1 MTRKKLDENEK
12 TRIQVVASRK
22 QAEILDDAAKAA
34 GASDRSV
41 WILAHALKAA
51 HAQDANSA
59 PLVISGELA
68 DKLRSE
74 AARQGVNAE
83 QVLQQF
89 LLTAGA

>member
-22 QAEILDDAAKAA
+22 QAEILDNAAKAA

-51 HAQDANSA
+51 QAQSAQNA
-59 PLVISGELA
+59 PLVIAGDVA
-68 DKLRSE
+68 DALRAE
-74 AARQGVNAE
+74 AQRQGVNTD
-83 QVLQQF
+83 QVLQQL